1 MNISPQ
7 NQYITA
13 SNATNGLH
21 IAAKAVESG
30 NSLPLENKPND
41 THQVMSGR
49 ESLLEKVV
57 NASPDEMDKILND
70 ISGSG
75 THGMMI
81 FFNGSLPDLND
92 KELMGRLERI
102 NNDFRAESNDFSN
115 ERKNLIANGKQ
126 EGKSSEEIIAD
137 IIGLYDQQ
145 SELFKTGSGW
155 NGDVISGN
163 KMNSDGYKNLLELT
177 PAYVNS
183 YA

>member
-7 NQYITA
+7 NQYVTA
-13 SNATNGLH
+13 SNATNGLG
-21 IAAKAVESG
+21 IATKVAESG
-30 NSLPLENKPND
+30 NSLPLENNRND
-41 THQVMSGR
+41 TRQVINGR
-49 ESLLEKVV
+49 EDLLEKVA